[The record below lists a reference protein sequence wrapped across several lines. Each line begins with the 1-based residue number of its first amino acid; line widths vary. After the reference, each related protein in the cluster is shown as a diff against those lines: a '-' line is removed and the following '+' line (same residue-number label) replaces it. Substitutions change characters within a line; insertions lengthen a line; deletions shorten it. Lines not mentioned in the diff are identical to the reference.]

1 MASYWVR
8 KPKNSLGKRLL
19 LEGLTGSDTASG
31 HVIFPT
37 SDTLRH
43 IRKQVMLCMTYVDC
57 QLRQVALVS
66 PLEAVRGHWSQ
77 FEAIWGVRGCCQNN
91 SIIHSARFQ
100 QLFQP
105 RWISNRELNWEA
117 LLSLVADQKSDA
129 SWEIS
134 LGLSQ
139 PLSWLTNV
147 QKPKRIWNTLFLPVC
162 CLYWMNPTECF
173 HLLSNEIDCIQM
185 CLIVIL
191 L

>member
-43 IRKQVMLCMTYVDC
+43 IREQVMLCMTYVDC

-77 FEAIWGVRGCCQNN
+77 FEAIWGVRRGCCQNN
-91 SIIHSARFQ
+91 SSWVSYHSFSSVSTTFPAEMDKQ
-100 QLFQP
+100 Q
-105 RWISNRELNWEA
+105 RAELRS
-117 LLSLVADQKSDA
+117 LTQLSCRSEEWCIVGNQ
-129 SWEIS
+129 SWPI
-134 LGLSQ
+134 
-139 PLSWLTNV
+139 PAT
-147 QKPKRIWNTLFLPVC
+147 
-162 CLYWMNPTECF
+162 
-173 HLLSNEIDCIQM
+173 
-185 CLIVIL
+185 
-191 L
+191 